1 MLAAAQQVGRCSLSC
16 AVLTGQKA
24 GVAVAEAEDGR
35 DKPKL
40 PPEKDEMERAQ
51 IKGPENMPQR
61 EDAKEKQEEV
71 QLDRPVQGV
80 AGRAEDGRVSTPQP
94 CASSGPFCLFQPL
107 IRVDVLPPAKAAGLQ
122 LPGLSVMF

>member
-1 MLAAAQQVGRCSLSC
+1 M
-16 AVLTGQKA
+16 
-24 GVAVAEAEDGR
+24 AEDDR

-40 PPEKDEMERAQ
+40 PPEKDEMEQAQ

-80 AGRAEDGRVSTPQP
+80 AGRAEDGGAGVGREPGPWVSLLLSPVQVLVLS
-94 CASSGPFCLFQPL
+94 ASF
-107 IRVDVLPPAKAAGLQ
+107 GL
-122 LPGLSVMF
+122 